1 MSVPLVLNAFSW
13 PKVAMNVPQAHSA
26 SSWLKAAMSVPLV
39 LNAFSWPKVV
49 TNVLLAHSVYSWPK
63 AALIA

>member
-1 MSVPLVLNAFSW
+1 MSVPLV
-13 PKVAMNVPQAHSA
+13 P
-26 SSWLKAAMSVPLV
+26 
-39 LNAFSWPKVV
+39 NAFSWPKVV